1 MRAQRRDALHK
12 AIQASGLWGSSS
24 PARCPDQPCPTLPQC
39 AYLQAKNCQVESK
52 YLAGLRRLQEA
63 MGNEASECAE
73 LLRQLI
79 QEALQWEA
87 SDASADGVELSPIR

>member
-1 MRAQRRDALHK
+1 
-12 AIQASGLWGSSS
+12 
-24 PARCPDQPCPTLPQC
+24 
-39 AYLQAKNCQVESK
+39 
-52 YLAGLRRLQEA
+52 